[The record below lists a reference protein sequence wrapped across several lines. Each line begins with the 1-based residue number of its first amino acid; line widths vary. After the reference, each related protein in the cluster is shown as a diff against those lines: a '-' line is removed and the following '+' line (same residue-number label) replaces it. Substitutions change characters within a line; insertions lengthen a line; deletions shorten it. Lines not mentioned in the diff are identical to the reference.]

1 MGRVG
6 DHIAVQVVKNLRRS
20 KTTMAIFDVAS
31 STPVQPNAEPQ
42 RAPGTGT
49 IMGLLVELLVS
60 VLLAVTIGY
69 CVSLNRQIKRLK
81 MDEESFRKVVTD
93 LRAAS
98 EKAKKQRFP
107 ASSSPRRK
115 LKGDLVRR

>member
-1 MGRVG
+1 
-6 DHIAVQVVKNLRRS
+6 
-20 KTTMAIFDVAS
+20 
-31 STPVQPNAEPQ
+31 
-42 RAPGTGT
+42 
-49 IMGLLVELLVS
+49 MGLLVELLVS

-98 EKAKKQRFP
+98 EKAEATVP
-107 ASSSPRRK
+107 GSSSPRRK